1 MPRRIVVLGGG
12 TAGTMVANRL
22 ARRLM
27 DLIRSGE
34 LEILLITRSG
44 RHVYQPGLLSVV
56 FSEAFPEQIVREEK
70 SLVHRDVTLVFDE
83 IRRIRPDQSC
93 VQSRTTEYPYDY
105 LVIATGSRP
114 DFDGVPGLKE
124 SARHFY
130 NLEGALRLRDALA
143 SMKKGRILVV
153 VEHPHKGPGAPVEFV
168 LMLDDYLRRRGLRE
182 GIQLTYA
189 FSDGRIHF
197 LESVADWALSQFERR
212 GIAHQPFFRLEKV
225 DPFKQ
230 RAFTSDGEEH
240 PFDVLIAVPAHRGAP
255 VVMQSGI
262 GDDRGFIPTDRHT
275 LKMEGDD
282 RVYVIGDAANLP
294 IPKGGSAY
302 YQSEI
307 VAQNLVSRLKGL
319 PETSV
324 YDGKGTFFL
333 GSSLR
338 EAGFIAYDYGSFPK
352 FAFGSEVLRWIKDMQ
367 GPAYWLK
374 VRAIL

>member
-1 MPRRIVVLGGG
+1 
-12 TAGTMVANRL
+12 
-22 ARRLM
+22 
-27 DLIRSGE
+27 
-34 LEILLITRSG
+34 
-44 RHVYQPGLLSVV
+44 
-56 FSEAFPEQIVREEK
+56 
-70 SLVHRDVTLVFDE
+70 
-83 IRRIRPDQSC
+83 
-93 VQSRTTEYPYDY
+93 
-105 LVIATGSRP
+105 
-114 DFDGVPGLKE
+114 
-124 SARHFY
+124 
-130 NLEGALRLRDALA
+130 
-143 SMKKGRILVV
+143 
-153 VEHPHKGPGAPVEFV
+153 
-168 LMLDDYLRRRGLRE
+168 MLDDYLRRRGLRE

-197 LESVADWALSQFERR
+197 LEPVADWALSQFERR

-262 GDDRGFIPTDRHT
+262 GDDRGVIPTDRHT